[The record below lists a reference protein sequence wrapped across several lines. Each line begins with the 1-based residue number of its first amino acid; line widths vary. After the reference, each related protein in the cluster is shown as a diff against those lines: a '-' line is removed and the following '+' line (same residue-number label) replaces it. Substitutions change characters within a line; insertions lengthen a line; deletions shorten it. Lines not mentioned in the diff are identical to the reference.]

1 MEPVSWEA
9 IRRLGLSVAQLR
21 TLRHLAEC
29 ASVDVR
35 PYTPDRDWKDAVD
48 ACEALVRAKLAVSRW
63 CSKANRDGYRITP
76 GGEKVVAFLDE
87 HAEELDAY
95 PVPFEHPEGAAVHGY
110 PLSPEAQELVRL
122 THEEV
127 ERDLDARVT
136 WMWRCARAASRAQ
149 ERHGRD
155 MLAAL
160 HKAVRSAGGVSAFV
174 GAYWAAARS

>member
-9 IRRLGLSVAQLR
+9 IRRLGLSRLQLSM
-21 TLRHLAEC
+21 LRHIAAC
-29 ASVDVR
+29 ADKDVHPHAPELER
-35 PYTPDRDWKDAVD
+35 TCDVD

-63 CSKANRDGYRITP
+63 CRKANRDGYRITP
-76 GGEKVVAFLDE
+76 GGKKVVAFLE
-87 HAEELDAY
+87 QHAEELDAS

-122 THEEV
+122 THEAV
-127 ERDLDARVT
+127 EHDLDSRVT